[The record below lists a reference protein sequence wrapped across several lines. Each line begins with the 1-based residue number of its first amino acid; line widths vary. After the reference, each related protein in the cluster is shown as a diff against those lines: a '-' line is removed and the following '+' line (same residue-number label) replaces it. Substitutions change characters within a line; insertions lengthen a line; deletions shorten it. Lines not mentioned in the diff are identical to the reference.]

1 MAATAARKQ
10 PVITGER
17 QAEFLATVPKAL
29 ELLGG
34 HLRDLQIEGDDDE
47 TEQSMRSTSSGARQ
61 SSYLGSFLGR
71 SLGGSLGL
79 EFLLACLHKNESLA
93 SDQRAN

>member
-34 HLRDLQIEGDDDE
+34 HLRDLQMEGDE
-47 TEQSMRSTSSGARQ
+47 TEQSIRSRSRAGRGDR
-61 SSYLGSFLGR
+61 SSYLSSFLCR

-79 EFLLACLHKNESLA
+79 EFLFACLHKNESSA
-93 SDQRAN
+93 SDQ